1 MANDKQAGMKKFFLY
16 LMIVFYV
23 VAGINHFIN
32 TSQYIRIMP
41 PWLPYP
47 LALVYISGIG
57 EIAFGLLL
65 IPRVTRRP
73 AAWLVIALL
82 VAIFPAN
89 IQMALNY
96 WHGHD
101 PQLWISIVRLPLQIL
116 LIAWAYIYTKWPA
129 I

>member
-1 MANDKQAGMKKFFLY
+1 VKKFFLY

-32 TSQYIRIMP
+32 TPLYIRIMP

-47 LALVYISGIG
+47 SALVYVSGIA

-65 IPRVTRRP
+65 IFRVTRRA

-82 VAIFPAN
+82 VAVFPAN

-101 PQLWISIVRLPLQIL
+101 PQLWVSIVRLPLQIL
-116 LIAWAYIYTKWPA
+116 LIGWAYIYAKRPV

>member
-1 MANDKQAGMKKFFLY
+1 MANDKQAGMKKIFLY

-23 VAGINHFIN
+23 VAGINHFVN
-32 TSQYIRIMP
+32 TPQYTRIMP

-47 LALVYISGIG
+47 LALVYISGIS
-57 EIAFGLLL
+57 ETAFGLLL
-65 IPRVTRRP
+65 IPPVTRRP
-73 AAWLVIALL
+73 AAWLMIALL

-89 IQMALNY
+89 IQMTLNY
-96 WHGHD
+96 WHRHD

-116 LIAWAYIYTKWPA
+116 LIGWAYAYTKRPA